1 MQKSEN
7 RTTGEMLDENG
18 QCTQKRTPKCGQQQA
33 MRIARRDAQR
43 CAAAVLDVHMHSDL
57 RKLSHVTGH
66 SPHGALMASDAAA
79 RDIEIKSKR
88 GLVFELLVKR
98 RAAVEQRWMGQ
109 RSDYDGVACTQQ

>member
-1 MQKSEN
+1 
-7 RTTGEMLDENG
+7 
-18 QCTQKRTPKCGQQQA
+18 
-33 MRIARRDAQR
+33 
-43 CAAAVLDVHMHSDL
+43 
-57 RKLSHVTGH
+57 
-66 SPHGALMASDAAA
+66 MASDAAA